1 MGPGAEDGVE
11 RETGAESGLH
21 NPRLAAVREG
31 PVGEGPAP
39 TTTRPGSCGPAAP
52 PPRPTS
58 FDLPELM
65 TITAAELSGSAF
77 FANGSIV
84 PPFAS
89 RHASWHAPSTKVDP
103 TRIELVTS

>member
-1 MGPGAEDGVE
+1 
-11 RETGAESGLH
+11 
-21 NPRLAAVREG
+21 
-31 PVGEGPAP
+31 
-39 TTTRPGSCGPAAP
+39 
-52 PPRPTS
+52 
-58 FDLPELM
+58 M
-65 TITAAELSGSAF
+65 TITAAELTGSAF